1 MNVSLNWISDYL
13 SVSPTAQAVEDAL
26 TQSGLEV
33 EEVTVSG
40 LSLEGVVIGHV
51 LEARTHPNADRLTLC
66 QVDIGRD
73 VPSSIVCGAPNVAA
87 GQKVAVAT
95 LGTTL
100 HLPGKDGAR
109 VPVTMERRKIRGEF
123 SEGMICAEDELGLG
137 TDHSGIMV
145 LDDHAVP
152 GTPFA
157 DYLASVGRVVS
168 DAVLDL
174 SITPNRPDA
183 TCHIG
188 VARDLSALFGCELR
202 LPEVSVPETG
212 GEAAERVSVHLHA
225 PDACPRYVAVL
236 VDGVTV
242 GESPEWL
249 KSRLQA
255 IGVRPIS
262 NVVDVTNFVLHECG
276 QPLHAFDADQLA
288 GSAIHVRTAEAGT
301 PFTTLDGKSRT
312 LPEGALLICDA
323 EKPVALAGIMGGEN
337 SEVSASTTRLLIESA
352 YFEPTGIR
360 KTSKVLGLQSD
371 SSYRFERGIDPTR
384 QRWAA
389 ARAAELIVQVAG
401 GRIVPGCVD
410 ADAKPY
416 AARTVTLRHSRLR
429 QILGADIPATDIER
443 LLTAIGFGLV
453 SAGSGAWTCTIP
465 PFRPDVSREIDVIEE
480 VVRLWGLDRLPMPE
494 LIALPPV
501 APEAD
506 REGALR
512 EAVRDAL
519 VGAGYAELF
528 CNSLMSLSVAET
540 WAGDPA
546 RVLQTLN
553 PISQD
558 MAALRPSLIP
568 NVLHAIRH
576 NQANGQFLPRVF
588 EMGQVFGLAA
598 YPTLVSGV
606 DEREHL
612 VLLTHGP
619 SAPAHWHLPARQTDV
634 FDVLGLLP
642 IVSRTLRIPLDV
654 RPEAP
659 DSRFSQRVSVV
670 SGKTNVGVAGILEPS
685 RMREASVDGAVYGME
700 LELSALLRLS
710 LNTPTIRYG
719 TFSRFPTVERDLAF
733 LISTDIAVGDVM
745 RGIRQRGG
753 SFLRDVSIFDVYAG
767 DKLPPH
773 TRSVA
778 FRLIFGAD
786 KTLKDVEVDKAV
798 QNVIQAVSRQF
809 GAQHRA

>member
-13 SVSPTAQAVEDAL
+13 SVAPTADAVEQAL

-33 EEVTVSG
+33 EEVTFSG

-100 HLPGKDGAR
+100 HLPGKDGAP
-109 VPVTMERRKIRGEF
+109 VPVVMERRKIRGEL

-145 LDDHAVP
+145 LNDNAVP
-152 GTPFA
+152 GMPFA

-202 LPEVSVPETG
+202 LPEVAVPEAG

-242 GESPEWL
+242 RESPEWL

-288 GSAIHVRTAEAGT
+288 GSAIHVRTATAGAT
-301 PFTTLDGKSRT
+301 FTTLDGKSRT

-337 SEVSASTTRLLIESA
+337 SEVTASTTRLLIESA

-416 AARTVTLRHSRLR
+416 VARTVPLRHSRLR
-429 QILGADIPATDIER
+429 QILGADIPAADIER
-443 LLTAIGFGLV
+443 LLTAIGFGLE
-453 SAGSGAWTCTIP
+453 SAGSDAWTCTVP

-494 LIALPPV
+494 QISLPPV
-501 APEAD
+501 APKPD
-506 REGALR
+506 REGVLR

-519 VGAGYAELF
+519 VGAGYAEVF
-528 CNSLMSLSVAET
+528 CNSLMPLSLAET
-540 WAGDPA
+540 WAGDAA

-558 MAALRPSLIP
+558 MAALRPSLMP
-568 NVLHAIRH
+568 NALQTLRH
-576 NQANGQFLPRVF
+576 NQANGQFFPRVF
-588 EMGQVFGLAA
+588 EMGHVFGAA
-598 YPTLVSGV
+598 SYPTLVPGV
-606 DEREHL
+606 DEREN
-612 VLLTHGP
+612 VVAFVQGP
-619 SAPAHWHLPARQTDV
+619 ANEAHWHVPSRPTDV
-634 FDVLGLLP
+634 YDVLGLLP
-642 IVSRTLRIPLDV
+642 VLSRTLRLPLEV
-654 RPEAP
+654 RPEEP
-659 DSRFSQRVSVV
+659 DARFSQRVSVV
-670 SGKTNVGVAGILEPS
+670 SGKTVVGAAGVLEPARVREAGIE
-685 RMREASVDGAVYGME
+685 GAVFGME
-700 LELSALLRLS
+700 LELSALLRLA
-710 LNTPTIRYG
+710 LQVPTVRYSA
-719 TFSRFPTVERDLAF
+719 FSRFPTVERDLAF
-733 LISTDIAVGDVM
+733 LIPTEVAVGDVL
-745 RGIRQRGG
+745 RIIRQRGG
-753 SFLRDVSIFDVYAG
+753 AFLRDVSVFDVYAG
-767 DKLPPH
+767 DKLPPNM
-773 TRSVA
+773 RSVA

-786 KTLKDVEVDKAV
+786 KTLKDVEVEKAV
-798 QNVIQAVSRQF
+798 HNVIQVVSRQF